1 MYLEWNCHSNQLVK
15 SISQLWERGT
25 LWDVTLTAEGKQ
37 LKAHRLILSAA
48 SDYFQ
53 EMLTED
59 TERLPIIYMRDVSF
73 HQLQCIIEFIYSG
86 KTEVANG
93 QLSEFLELANSLKL
107 KGFDEHCALNEPKS
121 QPQPQTSSS
130 GDKLG
135 TPIKP
140 KVKRR
145 TLFKENENPNA
156 NESSHMK
163 HTLSEPAH
171 ISEPDNVVAQ
181 KKRKTSS
188 LDLLS
193 PSKSRDVLSTKVIQ
207 EYASTPPT
215 PLSPLVLPSLWSA
228 APSSSPCRAGSSEG
242 DQTNTFFDSTPEDV
256 IKHTPDDSDVFKK
269 PFTPPPLG
277 AVPKHTNTLSCPVES
292 SGGNEE
298 RPSDITMP
306 PVTNQSEPA
315 QGGNLSFDSSMP
327 MLDPKELAAKGATLL
342 HHLAVWMI
350 EEKKIKEEQERHNAS
365 LAAQR
370 AQQSGSFHLSLTR
383 RQRPLSGEERPDS
396 GFDSKDEGRDETGS
410 TTTTIKEVSGGSSP
424 EVGEISRQALIRQP
438 VLRKRR
444 LTHQSQ

>member
-1 MYLEWNCHSNQLVK
+1 MYLEWNCHSSQLVK

-59 TERLPIIYMRDVSF
+59 MERLPIIYMRDVSF

-93 QLSEFLELANSLKL
+93 QLSEFLDLAHSLKL
-107 KGFDEHCALNEPKS
+107 KGFDEHCAFESTKS
-121 QPQPQTSSS
+121 QPQSSLS
-130 GDKLG
+130 GDNMG
-135 TPIKP
+135 TPTKP
-140 KVKRR
+140 KAKRR
-145 TLFKENENPNA
+145 TLFKENENPNE
-156 NESSHMK
+156 NSPMK
-163 HTLSEPAH
+163 HTLSEPVH
-171 ISEPDNVVAQ
+171 TIEPDNVIAQ

-193 PSKSRDVLSTKVIQ
+193 PSSKSRDVLSTKVIQ
-207 EYASTPPT
+207 EFVSTSPT
-215 PLSPLVLPSLWSA
+215 PLSPLVLPPLWSA
-228 APSSSPCRAGSSEG
+228 APSSSPCKNGRSKW
-242 DQTNTFFDSTPEDV
+242 DQTNTFFDSTSEEV
-256 IKHTPDDSDVFKK
+256 IKQDPDDSNIFKK

-277 AVPKHTNTLSCPVES
+277 AVPKHANTLSCPVES
-292 SGGNEE
+292 PGRKEE
-298 RPSDITMP
+298 GSSNDTLPNA
-306 PVTNQSEPA
+306 TNQSEPSS
-315 QGGNLSFDSSMP
+315 NLSFDSTMP

-350 EEKKIKEEQERHNAS
+350 EEKKIKEEQDRHTAS

-370 AQQSGSFHLSLTR
+370 AQTGSFHLSLTR

-396 GFDSKDEGRDETGS
+396 GLDSKDEGRDETGS

-444 LTHQSQ
+444 LAHQSQ